1 MKKYPWENVWI
12 ILSSP
17 AFFSL
22 AMRTTASVLCQPG
35 LEPVQNCWHW
45 HSVPSDTL
53 LRLHINQVSLSHSC
67 WWIDL
72 ALLLESREVFR
83 IQTHKS
89 RDLSLR
95 LFLAF
100 VDLLSITLS
109 PQLTGAPHGRMRGDP
124 PNTPHHGLVNCQG
137 AFSLG
142 SGREG
147 WYKTAS
153 LY

>member
-1 MKKYPWENVWI
+1 MCGLFSTS
-12 ILSSP
+12 LSSP
-17 AFFSL
+17 ARFSL
-22 AMRTTASVLCQPG
+22 AMRTTTSVLRQPG

-83 IQTHKS
+83 IQTHKP
-89 RDLSLR
+89 RDLSLC
-95 LFLAF
+95 LFLAC

-109 PQLTGAPHGRMRGDP
+109 PQLTGAPHGTMRGDP
-124 PNTPHHGLVNCQG
+124 PNAPHLGLVNCQG